1 MLDFNVTLEFKP
13 ELAIQHNSKI
23 DQLIISSCA
32 LHYCETDNRILSDF
46 DDLCYNELNF
56 CERGLGFLDI
66 EIGFSGYTGMPYPKA
81 YSKCF
86 RLFTNNWLLIK
97 PMKLKNNASESK
109 VNQRGETV
117 IGFRYYFQRKEE
129 LEQLESAQK
138 LMFDS
143 FFALGKPT
151 NTYALACQCR
161 KENDHW
167 VADYANTYHTKEWK
181 NIEYLID

>member
-1 MLDFNVTLEFKP
+1 MLDFNVNMEFKP
-13 ELAIQHNSKI
+13 EVAIHNHSKI
-23 DQLIISSCA
+23 DRLVITSCA
-32 LHYCETDNRILSDF
+32 LHYCGADDRIISDF

-56 CERGLGFLDI
+56 QEQGYGFLDI
-66 EIGFSGYTGMPYPKA
+66 EVGFSGYTGMPYPKV

-97 PMKLKNNASESK
+97 PIKLENNTSESK

-117 IGFRYYFQRKEE
+117 IGFRYYFRNKEE
-129 LEQLESAQK
+129 LKKLGSAEK
-138 LMFDS
+138 LMFDT

-151 NTYALACQCR
+151 NTYALACQLR

-167 VADYANTYHTKEWK
+167 IADYANTYRANK
-181 NIEYLID
+181 NIKGLID